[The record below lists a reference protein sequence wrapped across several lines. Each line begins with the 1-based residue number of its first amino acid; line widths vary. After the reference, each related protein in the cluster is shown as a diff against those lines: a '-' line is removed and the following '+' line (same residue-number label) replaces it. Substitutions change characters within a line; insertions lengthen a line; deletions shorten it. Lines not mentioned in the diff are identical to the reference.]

1 MTEQIKTD
9 KTINEIYDEFEVSQ
23 LLMDLGVHPECKGYD
38 YIITAMNLVK
48 TDRTYLNDVVKRLY
62 VDVAAIKHVTPMNIE
77 RCIRHET
84 QRMVKEKTAAYEK
97 VFGNTNIKLTN
108 SRMLAC
114 VYEHFRIR
122 KRIEIDA
129 NT

>member
-1 MTEQIKTD
+1 MAEQIKTD
-9 KTINEIYDEFEVSQ
+9 ENINEIYDEFEVSQ

-48 TDRTYLNDVVKRLY
+48 TDRTYLNDIVKRLY
-62 VDVAAIKHVTPMNIE
+62 VDVSAIKHVTPMNIE

-84 QRMVKEKTAAYEK
+84 QRMIKEKTAAYEK

-114 VYEHFRIR
+114 VYEYFRIR